1 MLNANAKLALY
12 AQNAFDGPFAK
23 MAYGVL
29 RYSPNQVVAV
39 IDADH
44 AGRDANEF
52 GPWRSAP
59 IVDSVAA
66 AKALGADTLVLGI
79 APLGGVIPPTWYAD
93 LDLAASAGMAIING
107 LHDKLAPR
115 YPGTVVWDIRTEP
128 TGLPNGT
135 GQAGLLDNRRVL
147 MVGTDM
153 AVGKMTAGLEIWKAL
168 PDAGFVATGQIGM
181 TILGSGVPLDAIRLD
196 FASGAIEREVMRY
209 QDRPVVVIE
218 GQGSIIHPSSSATLP
233 LIRGSVPTHL
243 ILCVRAGQTHLR
255 SVPDIAIPSLTQLIA
270 LYESIGSAVGTYLR
284 PRTVGVAVNTVH
296 LDDGAARVACDEIAR
311 ETGLPA
317 VDPIRH
323 GAETLAAAVLA

>member
-44 AGRDANEF
+44 VGKDANEF

-66 AKALGADTLVLGI
+66 AKAMGADTLVLGI
-79 APLGGVIPPTWYAD
+79 APLGGVIPPAWYAD
-93 LDLAASAGMAIING
+93 LDAAAAAGMAIVNG

-115 YPGTVVWDIRTEP
+115 YPDTTVWDVRTEP
-128 TGLPNGT
+128 IGLTNGT
-135 GQAGLLDNRRVL
+135 GQAGQLNNRRVL

-153 AVGKMTAGLEIWKAL
+153 AVGKMTAGLEIWKAI
-168 PDAGFVATGQIGM
+168 PNAGFVATGQIGM

-209 QDRPVVVIE
+209 QDRPVVIVE

-255 SVPDIAIPSLTQLIA
+255 SLPNVAIPGLKELTE
-270 LYESIGSAVGTYLR
+270 LYEAIGVAVGTNPR

-296 LDDGAARVACDEIAR
+296 LDDQAASRACEEIAR
-311 ETGLPA
+311 QTGLPA
-317 VDPIRH
+317 VDPVRH
-323 GAETLAAAVLA
+323 GAESLAAAILA